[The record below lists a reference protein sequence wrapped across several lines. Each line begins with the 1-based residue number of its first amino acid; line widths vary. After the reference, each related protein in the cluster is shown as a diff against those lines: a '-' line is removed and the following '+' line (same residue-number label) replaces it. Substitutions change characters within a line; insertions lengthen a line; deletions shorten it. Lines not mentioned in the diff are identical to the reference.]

1 MARQNTKATPEAET
15 PKKRRGAPAGNQFA
29 KGNPGGGR
37 PSKYQK
43 SMCVVAKAMAKLGA
57 IEIEIAEEIGIG
69 LTTLRSYARK
79 HKEFSE
85 SLKIPAAVANARV
98 KGSLFAKATGYS
110 YEEERIVVVK
120 GVVKRIK
127 VMVHVPPS
135 DRAIDLWARS
145 KMRSEFGA
153 VQQVELTGKDGGPV
167 QTDATI
173 NGTTVTATFALPT
186 DPIAA
191 AAAYRQLME
200 GDD

>member
-1 MARQNTKATPEAET
+1 MARQNTKAPPEAEA

-29 KGNPGGGR
+29 KGNKGGGR
-37 PSKYQK
+37 PPKFNRA
-43 SMCVVAKAMAKLGA
+43 MLPVVKAMVKLGA
-57 IEIEIAEEIGIG
+57 VDREIADEIGIG
-69 LTTLRSYARK
+69 LTTLQAYRRTN
-79 HKEFSE
+79 KEFSE
-85 SLKIPAAVANARV
+85 ALKMPPGAANGRV
-98 KGSLFAKATGYS
+98 KGALFAKATGYN